1 MGPSNTAAVVEDN
14 RRAALGKRF
23 KVTPG
28 SRCVFGFKLP
38 GHLRLVPPMTA

>member
-1 MGPSNTAAVVEDN
+1 MAVKHTAAGAKDD
-14 RRAALGKRF
+14 RLAALGKRS
-23 KVTPG
+23 KVNPG